1 MTDSDHSEDSRLAE
15 QLGRLVQA
23 LAAAGQ
29 VTLPGSAEALLS
41 SIVEAAARIFGA
53 AAASILLVN
62 EDEGVL
68 EFKVAH
74 GAANRDLV
82 GTRIPLDQG
91 IAGYVAMTGQPIA
104 ISNVEQDARFNRDFA
119 KSTGYVPRSI
129 LATPLLAGE
138 RVLGVME
145 VLDKIDAP
153 SFGMQDM
160 ELLGLFAH
168 QAALAIDKAQGIA
181 GYVAMTGQPIAIS
194 NVEQDTRFNRDFAKS
209 TGYVPRSILA
219 TPLLAGER
227 ILGVMEVLDKIDAPS
242 FGMQDMELL
251 GLFAHQAALAID
263 QAQGIEDLG
272 HALLLS
278 LKRLALSDQEQL
290 PAALLAA
297 LEAVP
302 DPAVNHDLLE
312 LAGLL
317 NEFSQ
322 LGEAERRTCLKILA
336 AFIEYGHMRRHPVR

>member
-1 MTDSDHSEDSRLAE
+1 MANRDHSEDGLLAE

-23 LAAAGQ
+23 LTAAGRA
-29 VTLPGSAEALLS
+29 VLPGSADALLR

-62 EDEGVL
+62 EGEGVL

-74 GAANRDLV
+74 GAANSDLV

-145 VLDKIDAP
+145 VLDKINAP

-160 ELLGLFAH
+160 ELLG
-168 QAALAIDKAQGIA
+168 
-181 GYVAMTGQPIAIS
+181 M
-194 NVEQDTRFNRDFAKS
+194 
-209 TGYVPRSILA
+209 
-219 TPLLAGER
+219 
-227 ILGVMEVLDKIDAPS
+227 
-242 FGMQDMELL
+242 
-251 GLFAHQAALAID
+251 FAHQAALAID
-263 QAQGIEDLG
+263 QSQMVENLG
-272 HALLLS
+272 QALVLS
-278 LKRLALSDQEQL
+278 LKRLATSEPEQ
-290 PAALLAA
+290 PSGSLLAA
-297 LEAVP
+297 LEARP
-302 DPAVNHDLLE
+302 DPGSQEDLAI

-336 AFIEYGHMRRHPVR
+336 TFGDYSRSQRRLSR